1 MAFILTAEL
10 DEDPQGSF
18 EKYRHYLDGNRNR
31 FPPGALALVDS
42 DWYFSDDPRNP
53 HDAWLE
59 SATITEHSSGERLE
73 ERWISITLKLLGAY
87 HDGHIQFHYPRVF
100 SYSFDTQNS
109 SGGHNDWRYNEFRI
123 SEESHLIHEIEWWGP
138 QPTARWIIESDD
150 VEYQWLPLEDS

>member
-1 MAFILTAEL
+1 MKSIGITWTEIGIDFLQVRLRWLIQSGISPTILGI
-10 DEDPQGSF
+10 P
-18 EKYRHYLDGNRNR
+18 
-31 FPPGALALVDS
+31 
-42 DWYFSDDPRNP
+42 
-53 HDAWLE
+53 
-59 SATITEHSSGERLE
+59 
-73 ERWISITLKLLGAY
+73 ITLKLLGAY